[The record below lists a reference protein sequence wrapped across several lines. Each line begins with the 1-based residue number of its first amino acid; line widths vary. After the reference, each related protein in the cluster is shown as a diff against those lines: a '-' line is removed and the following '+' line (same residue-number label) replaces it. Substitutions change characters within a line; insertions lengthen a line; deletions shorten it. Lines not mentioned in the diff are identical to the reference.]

1 MDVRATN
8 GNYPGGT
15 LIVGKNFNPLVL
27 EVLNK
32 GKQDII
38 HKFQFAKSRT
48 LTQIVNREH
57 TSGHSAVQ
65 GGGKVFESCI
75 AWVGKYNSG

>member
-27 EVLNK
+27 EALNK

-38 HKFQFAKSRT
+38 YSFQLAKSRT
-48 LTQIVNREH
+48 LTQIVNREP
-57 TSGHSAVQ
+57 TSPHIAVQ
-65 GGGKVFESCI
+65 P
-75 AWVGKYNSG
+75 